1 MGVAAGAATVFK
13 GGKIGWAII
22 DPAVDVD
29 VMDGF
34 RIVDRTGALIS
45 LDPPAAG
52 TAPDGTP
59 LAAVTYDR
67 DPRNDTQDY
76 PPMFSGIQKA
86 RADAGDKT
94 FWYIFNETQA
104 PPSSLTSADLYT
116 KEWLISQGYAREFDS
131 PAELAEWTKTD
142 AARLR
147 ASFDERYPGA
157 VKFGAAKVQPSSIG
171 SMGGLKINVK
181 GEVQKPGGGS
191 IPGLYAAGETANGD
205 FYYKEYPA
213 SGSSLS
219 LAIVYGR
226 AAGRNAAGAPDHAL
240 LP

>member
-1 MGVAAGAATVFK
+1 
-13 GGKIGWAII
+13 
-22 DPAVDVD
+22 VDVD

-52 TAPDGTP
+52 TVPGGPP
-59 LAAVTYDR
+59 LTAVTYDR

-76 PPMFSGIQKA
+76 PPMFSGMQKA
-86 RADAGDKT
+86 RADAADKT
-94 FWYIFNETQA
+94 FWYIFNEKQA

-116 KEWLISQGYAREFDS
+116 KDWLISHNFAREFDS
-131 PAELAEWTKTD
+131 LAELAEWTGTD
-142 AARLR
+142 AAKLQ
-147 ASFDERYPGA
+147 ASFDQRYPGA
-157 VKFGAAKVQPSSIG
+157 VKFGAVKVQPSSIG

-181 GEVQKPGGGS
+181 GEVQKVGGGS

-226 AAGRNAAGAPDHAL
+226 AAGRNAAEAPDHAL

>member
-1 MGVAAGAATVFK
+1 
-13 GGKIGWAII
+13 
-22 DPAVDVD
+22 
-29 VMDGF
+29 
-34 RIVDRTGALIS
+34 
-45 LDPPAAG
+45 
-52 TAPDGTP
+52 
-59 LAAVTYDR
+59 
-67 DPRNDTQDY
+67 
-76 PPMFSGIQKA
+76 
-86 RADAGDKT
+86 
-94 FWYIFNETQA
+94 
-104 PPSSLTSADLYT
+104 
-116 KEWLISQGYAREFDS
+116 
-131 PAELAEWTKTD
+131 LAEWTKTD
-142 AARLR
+142 VAKLR

-181 GEVQKPGGGS
+181 AEVQKVEGGS

-226 AAGRNAAGAPDHAL
+226 AAGRNAAGAPDHTL